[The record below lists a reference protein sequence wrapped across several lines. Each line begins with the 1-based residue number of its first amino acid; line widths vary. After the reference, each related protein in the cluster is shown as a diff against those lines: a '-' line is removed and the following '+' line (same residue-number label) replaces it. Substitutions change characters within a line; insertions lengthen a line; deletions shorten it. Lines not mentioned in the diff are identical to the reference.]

1 MLRESDI
8 EKLSQDSGK
17 MWGGRTRKVR
27 RLWYPGNTGSRYF
40 RGMSLEDSTLTS
52 WPQLLM
58 KTQPVASSFRT
69 LPGRFHMETLH
80 LRIACQRQDGKQR
93 KGVMCWHPCSLL
105 FSIGR
110 SPHHGHYFWVVS
122 PAHLGS
128 PRFHGSR
135 QSWDSCASDH
145 DGPDGGYGQNQ
156 TPPGERWELCNLK
169 VILDHHQGL
178 SGQEAKQMVFSTMW
192 RWNTSKVGLSPLW
205 GSRKRITALLWLSQF
220 YQNQTLAH
228 VSHPVHITA
237 HSQCLPKPFFLSLS
251 SSLLF

>member
-17 MWGGRTRKVR
+17 IWGGRTRKVR
-27 RLWYPGNTGSRYF
+27 RLWYPGNTGSKYF
-40 RGMSLEDSTLTS
+40 RGISLEDSALTS

-80 LRIACQRQDGKQR
+80 LRIACQRQDGKQS
-93 KGVMCWHPCSLL
+93 KGVMCWYPSSLL

-122 PAHLGS
+122 SAHRGS

-156 TPPGERWELCNLK
+156 SPPGERWELDCVTLRLFWTITRVFLARKQSKWCSAPCGDGIHLK
-169 VILDHHQGL
+169 WVCPHCEGVGSILPHCCD
-178 SGQEAKQMVFSTMW
+178 
-192 RWNTSKVGLSPLW
+192 
-205 GSRKRITALLWLSQF
+205 
-220 YQNQTLAH
+220 
-228 VSHPVHITA
+228 
-237 HSQCLPKPFFLSLS
+237 FLSS
-251 SSLLF
+251 TKTKPSLMFHTQSI